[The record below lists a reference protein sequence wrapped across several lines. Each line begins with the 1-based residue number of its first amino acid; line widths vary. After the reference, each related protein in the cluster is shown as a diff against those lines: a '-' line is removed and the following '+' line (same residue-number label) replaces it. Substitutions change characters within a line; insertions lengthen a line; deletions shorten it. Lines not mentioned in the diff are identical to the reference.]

1 MQRNKGGQVKGGLSD
16 LKRLRQ
22 QAEAENQP
30 AKPPAAKRAVRKRAP
45 FQMPGGVGAKPASG
59 GNHGSGRAGA
69 SAHPSTS
76 HGAAASLEASLL
88 SEEDRKLFRTAV
100 RYVDRIKDPGRLLLT
115 PVADAPASILKERR
129 MRAAGIE
136 RTKPAKKNAAEPTRP
151 RGGAEGME
159 AAPVP
164 GTDARRRGA
173 KRSSV
178 ALSDSYAPT
187 SVDQDDS
194 SHLKPGHGTDVLRD
208 LKRGKWPIGASL
220 DLHGSTLD
228 DARERFERFIGSC
241 LTHNVKCLH
250 DVHGKG
256 HGSAD
261 STPVLKTTVR
271 RWLTQ
276 MPEVIAYIECAEA
289 EGGAGAVQVLLK

>member
-1 MQRNKGGQVKGGLSD
+1 MQRNKGGPVKGGLAD

-22 QAEAENQP
+22 QAESDNQP
-30 AKPPAAKRAVRKRAP
+30 ATPAPVKRARKRAP
-45 FQMPGGVGAKPASG
+45 FQMPGSGPAAPSSPASS
-59 GNHGSGRAGA
+59 SGKSGTAVRQ
-69 SAHPSTS
+69 
-76 HGAAASLEASLL
+76 GAAKGSMDPASPASLL
-88 SEEDRKLFRTAV
+88 SEEDRKLFRSAV
-100 RYVDRIKDPGRLLLT
+100 RYVDRIRDPGRLLLT

-136 RTKPAKKNAAEPTRP
+136 RTRPAKKSATEPP
-151 RGGAEGME
+151 Q
-159 AAPVP
+159 
-164 GTDARRRGA
+164 RRGA
-173 KRSSV
+173 PPAPDSGAGSETGAESTGRGRRRSA

-208 LKRGKWPIGASL
+208 LRKGKWPIGASL

-241 LTHNVKCLH
+241 LTHDVKCVH
-250 DVHGKG
+250 IVHGKG
-256 HGSAD
+256 HGSTD

-276 MPEVIAYIECAEA
+276 MPEVIAYIECSEP